1 MKRSLKIVLAVV
13 VGLFG
18 LFYYLTNYTEI
29 PIAEV
34 TCDKDKTLEFYL
46 QVNEYAAITNLW
58 GGPSDGNILVTFEN
72 GSKRSFIDIQILGKG
87 NQRVALIRNERDWDR
102 YVFGSKQ
109 IYFNGKAYQCVAN

>member
-1 MKRSLKIVLAVV
+1 MKRSVKIVLAVV

-34 TCDKDKTLEFYL
+34 TCNKDKTLEFYL
-46 QVNEYAAITNLW
+46 QVNEYAAITELW
-58 GGPSDGNILVTFEN
+58 GGPSDGNILFTFTD
-72 GSKRSFIDIQILGKG
+72 GSKRSFIDIEILGQG
-87 NQRVALIRNERDWDR
+87 NQRVAFIRDESIWDR

-109 IYFNGKAYQCVAN
+109 IYVNGKAIQCVTN